1 MAVLLSGAVHPK
13 GLIMDSRIVFR
24 SIFLTALTFLLGGW
38 VAARAD
44 ASHARIIRLSLVQGD
59 VRFAR
64 DVHGDP
70 LTSDKATWE
79 GATLN
84 LPIRQG
90 YVLATDHG
98 RAEVEFE
105 NGAVAFLAENTV
117 LEFYDLS
124 LEDGAK
130 TTRLVLRQGT
140 ASFYVNPGSEDYFSV
155 TGGDFTAEAD
165 GRAGFRLDNFDDGS
179 VVDVTK
185 GRVSVLRKDKTTALV
200 KGQSLSMRAGDKNS
214 TEIARLPENDDFD
227 RWVSGREDGV
237 ATATTAAQQYVS
249 SPYYSSGV
257 ADLYTYGSWYPVSGY
272 GNCWRPYGVGLGWSP
287 FASGSWFSDPVYG
300 SAFIGS
306 QPWGWLPY
314 HYGGWVFDPFY
325 GWLWS
330 PGLGF
335 GGFGF
340 NGFVPFR
347 PVTGVFIRSKN
358 GLLGLVPAHPL
369 DVKGKEPINLAK
381 GVFPVA
387 GGGVSQQALTGSG
400 ATAEKWKAMKAPPRE
415 ALANTAVATSAAPAR
430 VSRTIVGTG
439 NSARVVTV
447 GRDGS
452 IVYDAR
458 EHRFVNGAAQVS
470 ATAQSGPAAN
480 AAKTNVADVA
490 AKSGPAGER
499 AGQVAVPGRASAGA
513 ASSMRIPVNSA
524 RNVAPPSR
532 AMAPPPARAS
542 SGGSGAGWGGAASR
556 GSAGGS
562 AARSAPAASAGAA
575 HPSSGGG
582 RPH

>member
-1 MAVLLSGAVHPK
+1 MN
-13 GLIMDSRIVFR
+13 SRVILR
-24 SIFLTALTFLLGGW
+24 SIFLAVFTFLFVGW
-38 VAARAD
+38 LPARGD

-64 DVHGDP
+64 DVKGDP

-105 NGAVAFLAENTV
+105 NGAMAFLAENTV

-140 ASFYVNPGSEDYFSV
+140 ASFYVNPGGGDYFSV
-155 TGGDFTAEAD
+155 TGGDFTVEAD

-179 VVDVTK
+179 VVNVTK
-185 GRVSVLRKDKTTALV
+185 GRASVLRKDKTTALV
-200 KGQSLSMRAGDKNS
+200 KGQSLSMHADDKNS
-214 TEIARLPENDDFD
+214 TEIARLPANDDFD
-227 RWVSGREDGV
+227 RWVSGREDAV

-249 SPYYSSGV
+249 SPYYSSGM
-257 ADLYTYGSWYPVSGY
+257 ADLYTYGSWYPVGGY

-287 FASGSWFSDPVYG
+287 FSSGGWFTDPVFG

-314 HYGGWVFDPFY
+314 HYGGWVFDPFH

-330 PGLGF
+330 PGFGF
-335 GGFGF
+335 GGGF

-347 PVTGVFIRSKN
+347 PVTGVFIRSKA
-358 GLLGLVPAHPL
+358 GLVGLVPVHPL
-369 DVKGKEPINLAK
+369 DVKGKEPINLSK
-381 GVFPVA
+381 GVFAVSSGAVA
-387 GGGVSQQALTGSG
+387 AQASTGGGES
-400 ATAEKWKAMKAPPRE
+400 WKVMKAPPRGSLTTT
-415 ALANTAVATSAAPAR
+415 ALAASAAPAR
-430 VSRTIVGTG
+430 VSRTIIGG
-439 NSARVVTV
+439 GSGARVVTLE
-447 GRDGS
+447 RNS
-452 IVYDAR
+452 TIAYDAR
-458 EHRFVNGAAQVS
+458 EHRFVNGASAPSAAQTATEKSVEKTGAASEVAVRNGGAAQVRGAGAPS
-470 ATAQSGPAAN
+470 ASTRTPAAS
-480 AAKTNVADVA
+480 ARAVAPA
-490 AKSGPAGER
+490 RAMTPPPARSSGGSYGGGWSAG
-499 AGQVAVPGRASAGA
+499 ASTHASAGA
-513 ASSMRIPVNSA
+513 SATHSSASS
-524 RNVAPPSR
+524 
-532 AMAPPPARAS
+532 
-542 SGGSGAGWGGAASR
+542 AATH
-556 GSAGGS
+556 
-562 AARSAPAASAGAA
+562 AA
-575 HPSSGGG
+575 SSGGG

>member
-1 MAVLLSGAVHPK
+1 MNFRILL
-13 GLIMDSRIVFR
+13 R
-24 SIFLTALTFLLGGW
+24 SIFLTSLALLFAGW
-38 VAARAD
+38 IPARAD
-44 ASHARIIRLSLVQGD
+44 SSHARIIRLSLVQGD
-59 VRFAR
+59 VRFTR
-64 DVHGDP
+64 DVKGDP
-70 LTSDKATWE
+70 LTSDKAAWE

-105 NGAVAFLAENTV
+105 NGAMAFLAENTV

-140 ASFYVNPGSEDYFSV
+140 ASFSVNPGGADYFSV
-155 TGGDFTAEAD
+155 TGGDFTVEAD

-179 VVDVTK
+179 VVDVSK
-185 GRVSVLRKDKTTALV
+185 GRVSVLRKDKTTALA
-200 KGQSLSMRAGDKNS
+200 KGQSLSMRAGNKDS

-227 RWVSGREDGV
+227 RWVSGREDAV
-237 ATATTAAQQYVS
+237 VTATTAAQQYVS
-249 SPYYSSGV
+249 SPYYSSGM
-257 ADLYTYGSWYPVSGY
+257 ADLYTYGSWYPIGGY

-287 FASGSWFSDPVYG
+287 FAGGGWFTDPVFG
-300 SAFIGS
+300 STFIGS

-335 GGFGF
+335 GRGF
-340 NGFVPFR
+340 NGIAPFR

-369 DVKGKEPINLAK
+369 DVKGKAPINMAR

-387 GGGVSQQALTGSG
+387 GGAVSQQALANSGSG
-400 ATAEKWKAMKAPPRE
+400 VDAGKNWKVMKAPPRE
-415 ALANTAVATSAAPAR
+415 SLTNTAVAASSAPAR
-430 VSRTIVGTG
+430 VSRTIVGG
-439 NSARVVTV
+439 GSNVRVVTMD
-447 GRDGS
+447 RNAS
-452 IVYDAR
+452 IAFDAR
-458 EHRFVNGAAQVS
+458 EHRFVNGTAAP
-470 ATAQSGPAAN
+470 QSGSPAATG
-480 AAKTNVADVA
+480 AVKAGAVKDA
-490 AKSGPAGER
+490 GGER
-499 AGQVAVPGRASAGA
+499 AGQGVVQGRGSAGA
-513 ASSMRIPVNSA
+513 AANMRIPANNA
-524 RNVAPPSR
+524 RNAAPPSR

-542 SGGSGAGWGGAASR
+542 TGSPGTARSSGGGGWNQGGSSR
-556 GSAGGS
+556 GSASPSGG
-562 AARSAPAASAGAA
+562 RSAPSAGAS
-575 HPSSGGG
+575 HPSSSGG